1 MTDPDLT
8 PSEGDTP
15 GPFATPAQDADVRAL
30 LGTLRAEDVPMPDDV
45 VRRINAAVVAERV
58 ASTLPDSPAALVDAD
73 SDERATGRH
82 AATVTVLPSA
92 EERRGPSYRGFT
104 KLLAVAAAVVVV
116 AGVGGIL
123 VKNAGTF
130 SGGAATSA
138 GAGASQAPEAADS
151 SGGTPVDVSKT
162 AGTGV
167 NYSAAQLATQ
177 TRSLVSGK
185 VPAAAPESTRSPV
198 ATGATASPG
207 TGTDGATPQPSR
219 NPLMSL
225 PVGSVLDRCV
235 QLITTSATPPAPV
248 AVDSGT
254 YEGKPALVI
263 VLPSEDDA
271 TSLDVFVVSPDC
283 GQGSEPDLYEFQRV
297 PR

>member
-8 PSEGDTP
+8 PAEGDTP

-73 SDERATGRH
+73 ESATGRH

-130 SGGAATSA
+130 SGGAASSA
-138 GAGASQAPEAADS
+138 GAGASQAPEAADNA
-151 SGGTPVDVSKT
+151 GGPSVDVSKT

-185 VPAAAPESTRSPV
+185 VPAAAAQPTRSSLYAGGTAVPSPSGSPV
-198 ATGATASPG
+198 
-207 TGTDGATPQPSR
+207 DGLPSR
-219 NPLMSL
+219 AL
-225 PVGSVLDRCV
+225 PAGAVLDRCV

-248 AVDSGT
+248 AVDAGT